1 MSDFRFVQTKR
12 KFVWPAGGVPYGS
25 QKNVRSRPSLIIF
38 DKGAAARTIFPKIG
52 AEGFGAN
59 CRNIYS
65 IDVSAFVSE
74 IHVHNFAGCAGDELS
89 AKSPKQSM
97 KHGSLM
103 LHATAR
109 QFPGCSCFLES
120 LGFEGDSWINLES
133 SLFWALAMG
142 NVDNFWLCERSS
154 GEALGGEAEGGESFF
169 YPSHNS
175 CSLIQVVCQLWS
187 HLARFVGECFGAIVQ
202 SCLLVPLCFLCTR
215 VYVCARVCARSFV
228 CVCACVYACA
238 CVCVWAWV
246 WGVGVGVGAGV
257 GVGLGLGVCLGVVVE
272 WVLAWMYVCVLVCAC
287 GCACVCSCVC
297 ACVHV

>member
-1 MSDFRFVQTKR
+1 MACR
-12 KFVWPAGGVPYGS
+12 GVPYGS

-38 DKGAAARTIFPKIG
+38 DKGAAAWTIFRKIR
-52 AEGFGAN
+52 AESLGAN

-154 GEALGGEAEGGESFF
+154 GEAWRGERRREGGTAFST
-169 YPSHNS
+169 HH
-175 CSLIQVVCQLWS
+175 IT
-187 HLARFVGECFGAIVQ
+187 H
-202 SCLLVPLCFLCTR
+202 
-215 VYVCARVCARSFV
+215 ARSFKLFV
-228 CVCACVYACA
+228 NCGRILQGLSANVSGRSCNHAC
-238 CVCVWAWV
+238 
-246 WGVGVGVGAGV
+246 
-257 GVGLGLGVCLGVVVE
+257 
-272 WVLAWMYVCVLVCAC
+272 
-287 GCACVCSCVC
+287 
-297 ACVHV
+297 